1 MVSFFIFEEKYRKH
15 PLFEDFIDELE
26 KCEMQERLIKPCLKW
41 LHVFQLHLKAKNP
54 NKNHNFQRINSLL
67 NMK

>member
-1 MVSFFIFEEKYRKH
+1 MVSFSIFEEKYRKH

-54 NKNHNFQRINSLL
+54 KQKS
-67 NMK
+67 